1 MASIDP
7 AGFLRATP
15 PFQALPPALF
25 ELAAQSLE
33 VGCHP
38 AGAVLVRRGGT
49 PLEHLYVV
57 RKGSVRIERGGQT
70 LRLIEEGETFGYT
83 SLLTGQATLDV
94 FVEEDLLAYRIPGDV
109 FTRLLSDARFAGHF
123 AAGLADRL
131 RTSLADAPVA
141 AFQPD
146 LGLDVRQLVR
156 GPPLWVGPDATV
168 GDAAKAMR
176 AEGIS
181 SVLVATEPPSIV
193 TDRDFRNRV
202 LAEGLGADTPVVQ
215 AASSPLR
222 TVPSGMPLSDVWAAL
237 LDAGVHHL
245 PVEDAGRIVGVVTSN
260 DLLRVSGQGPM
271 AVLRRVER
279 LTGRDTLGG
288 YARTVAEMAS
298 ALVAGGLEVR
308 RIAGLV
314 ARLNDALVQ
323 RILRWAEDDLGPPP
337 TPFAWVAFGSEGR
350 MEQTLLTDQDN
361 ALVHLDVEGRAGTYW
376 ERLAERVVGDLVA
389 AGFPPC
395 AGGFMATRWNDTLP
409 AWQARFA
416 RWIDAPDPQALL
428 EAAIL
433 FDFRRVAGALD
444 LAPLEALV
452 ANAPRKPVFLRF
464 LARAALGFRP
474 PAALLLRL
482 RGESSMIDL
491 KAQGIMPIVGLA
503 RCYGLE
509 SGARARGT
517 LERLAAA
524 RSAGLMD
531 PHLEATVG
539 EAYRFLLALRL
550 RLQLRQLQAGA
561 PASNTIALSEL
572 TALDRT
578 HLKDAFRG
586 VRVLQDRAV
595 RHYRL
600 DFGP

>member
-7 AGFLRATP
+7 TGFMRATP
-15 PFQALPPALF
+15 PFQALPPTLF
-25 ELAAQSLE
+25 DLAAQALE
-33 VGCHP
+33 VGFYP
-38 AGAVLVRRGGT
+38 AGTVIVRRGGA
-49 PLEHLYVV
+49 PLEHLYVI
-57 RKGSVRIERGGQT
+57 RKGSVLIERGGQT

-94 FVEEDLLAYRIPGDV
+94 VVEEDLLAYRIPGDV

-131 RTSLADAPVA
+131 RTSLAEAPVA
-141 AFQPD
+141 TFQPD

-156 GPPLWVGPDATV
+156 GPPVWVGPGATV
-168 GDAAKAMR
+168 GDAARTMR

-181 SVLVATEPPSIV
+181 AVLVATEPHAIV

-215 AASSPLR
+215 VASSPLR
-222 TVPSGMPLSDVWAAL
+222 TVQAGTPLSDAWAAL

-245 PVEDAGRIVGVVTSN
+245 PVVSEGVIMGVVTST
-260 DLLRVSGQGPM
+260 DLLRVSAQGPM

-279 LTGRDTLGG
+279 LTGRDKLGG
-288 YARTVAEMAS
+288 YARTVAEMTS
-298 ALVAGGLEVR
+298 ALLAGGLEVG

-314 ARLNDALVQ
+314 ARLNDALVH
-323 RILRWAEDDLGPPP
+323 RILRWAEADLGPPP
-337 TPFAWVAFGSEGR
+337 APYAWLAFGSEGR

-361 ALVHLDVEGRAGTYW
+361 ALVHADVGGQGDPYW
-376 ERLAERVVGDLVA
+376 ERLAERVVGDLQT

-395 AGGFMATRWNDTLP
+395 PGGFMATRWTGSLP
-409 AWQARFA
+409 AWRARFA

-428 EAAIL
+428 EAAIV

-452 ANAPRKPVFLRF
+452 AGAPRKPVFLRF

-474 PAALLLRL
+474 PPALLLRL
-482 RGESSMIDL
+482 RGESSTIDL

-509 SGARARGT
+509 AGARACGT

-524 RSAGLMD
+524 RSAGLVAAD
-531 PHLEATVG
+531 LEAMVA
-539 EAYRFLLALRL
+539 EAHRFLVALRL
-550 RLQLRQLQAGA
+550 RLQLRQVQAGA
-561 PASNTIALSEL
+561 PTSNTIALSEL
-572 TALDRT
+572 TAIDRT

-586 VRVLQDRAV
+586 VRLFQDRAV
-595 RHYRL
+595 HHYRI
-600 DFGP
+600 DF